1 MVAFLLNYRKQTIF
15 ADMMNIRFA
24 TKKDIPAIKELFRST
39 ILSVNLKD
47 YPSEQVECWAARGE
61 DASVWEERINEQYF
75 ILAEENNTI
84 LGFAA
89 LKLSGY
95 LNSMFVHRDYQGK
108 GVASLL
114 LKKIEEYARM
124 KDISEITADV
134 SITAQPFF
142 SKKGYVI
149 LEQQTVCI
157 GISMTNYK
165 MSKVF
170 S

>member
-1 MVAFLLNYRKQTIF
+1 MAFLPNYRKLTIF

-24 TKKDIPAIKELFRST
+24 TKKDIPAIKELFGST

-47 YPSEQVECWAARGE
+47 YTSEQVECWAARGE
-61 DASVWEERINEQYF
+61 DVSVWEERISEQYF
-75 ILAEENNTI
+75 ILAEENNAI

-95 LNSMFVHRDYQGK
+95 LNSMFVHKDYQGK
-108 GVASLL
+108 GIATFL
-114 LKKIEEYARM
+114 LKKIEEYARL

-149 LEQQTVCI
+149 LEKQTVCI
-157 GISMTNYK
+157 GILMTNYK
-165 MSKVF
+165 MSKVL

>member
-1 MVAFLLNYRKQTIF
+1 
-15 ADMMNIRFA
+15 MMNIRLA

-149 LEQQTVCI
+149 LEKQTVCI

>member
-1 MVAFLLNYRKQTIF
+1 MVAFLPNYRIQTRF
-15 ADMMNIRFA
+15 ADMMNIRF
-24 TKKDIPAIKELFRST
+24 TTPKDIPAIKELFRST

-47 YPSEQVECWAARGE
+47 YTPEQVGCWAARGE
-61 DASVWEERINEQYF
+61 DVSVWEERINEQYF

-84 LGFAA
+84 LGFAV

-165 MSKVF
+165 MSKVL

>member
-1 MVAFLLNYRKQTIF
+1 
-15 ADMMNIRFA
+15 MNIRFA

-47 YPSEQVECWAARGE
+47 YISKQVGCWAARGE
-61 DASVWEERINEQYF
+61 DPNVWEERINEQYF

-95 LNSMFVHRDYQGK
+95 LNFMFVHKDYQGK
-108 GVASLL
+108 GVASFL
-114 LKKIEEYARM
+114 LKRIEEYARL

-142 SKKGYVI
+142 SKKGYII

-165 MSKVF
+165 MSKVL

>member
-1 MVAFLLNYRKQTIF
+1 
-15 ADMMNIRFA
+15 MMNIRFA

-39 ILSVNLKD
+39 ILSANLKD
-47 YPSEQVECWAARGE
+47 YTSEQVECWAARGE
-61 DASVWEERINEQYF
+61 DVSVWEERISEQYF
-75 ILAEENNTI
+75 ILAEENNAI

-95 LNSMFVHRDYQGK
+95 LNSMFVHKDYQGK
-108 GVASLL
+108 GIATFL
-114 LKKIEEYARM
+114 LKKIEEYARL

-165 MSKVF
+165 MSKVL

>member
-1 MVAFLLNYRKQTIF
+1 MVAFLPNCRKQTIF

-47 YPSEQVECWAARGE
+47 YTPEQVECWAARGE
-61 DASVWEERINEQYF
+61 EAGIWEGRINEQYF

-95 LNSMFVHRDYQGK
+95 LNSMFVHKDYQGK
-108 GVASLL
+108 GVASFL

-142 SKKGYVI
+142 SKKAYVI
-149 LEQQTVCI
+149 LDKQTVCI

-165 MSKVF
+165 MSKVL

>member
-1 MVAFLLNYRKQTIF
+1 
-15 ADMMNIRFA
+15 MNIKFLN
-24 TKKDIPAIKELFRST
+24 KKDIPAIKELFRST

-47 YPSEQVECWAARGE
+47 YTPEQVGCWAARGE
-61 DASVWEERINEQYF
+61 DASLWEECINEQYF
-75 ILAEENNTI
+75 ILAEKNDII
-84 LGFAA
+84 LGFDA

-95 LNSMFVHRDYQGK
+95 LNSMFVHKDYQGK
-108 GVASLL
+108 GVASFL
-114 LKKIEEYARM
+114 LKKIEEYARL

-149 LEQQTVCI
+149 LKKQTVCI

-165 MSKVF
+165 MSKVL

>member
-1 MVAFLLNYRKQTIF
+1 
-15 ADMMNIRFA
+15 MMNIRFA

-47 YPSEQVECWAARGE
+47 YTPEQVECWAARGE
-61 DASVWEERINEQYF
+61 EVGIWEGRINEQYF

-95 LNSMFVHRDYQGK
+95 LNSMFVHKDYQGK
-108 GVASLL
+108 GVASFL

-149 LEQQTVCI
+149 LEKQTVCI
-157 GISMTNYK
+157 GISMANYK
-165 MSKVF
+165 MSKVL

>member
-1 MVAFLLNYRKQTIF
+1 
-15 ADMMNIRFA
+15 MMNIRFA

-47 YPSEQVECWAARGE
+47 YIPKQVGCWAARGE
-61 DASVWEERINEQYF
+61 DPSVWEERINEQYF

-95 LNSMFVHRDYQGK
+95 LNFMFVHKDYQGK
-108 GVASLL
+108 GVASFL
-114 LKKIEEYARM
+114 LKRIEEYARL

-142 SKKGYVI
+142 SKKGYII

-165 MSKVF
+165 MSKVL

>member
-1 MVAFLLNYRKQTIF
+1 
-15 ADMMNIRFA
+15 MMNIRF
-24 TKKDIPAIKELFRST
+24 TTPKDIPAIKELFRST

-47 YPSEQVECWAARGE
+47 YTPEQVGCWAARGE
-61 DASVWEERINEQYF
+61 DVSVWEERINEQYF

-84 LGFAA
+84 LGFAV

-165 MSKVF
+165 MSKVL

>member
-1 MVAFLLNYRKQTIF
+1 
-15 ADMMNIRFA
+15 MNIRFA
-24 TKKDIPAIKELFRST
+24 SPKDIPAIKELFRST
-39 ILSVNLKD
+39 IISVNSRD
-47 YPSEQVECWAARGE
+47 YTSEQVECWAAKGE
-61 DASVWEERINEQYF
+61 DTNIWEERINEQYF
-75 ILAEENNTI
+75 IIAEENNTI

-95 LNSMFVHRDYQGK
+95 LNSMFVHKDYQGK
-108 GVASLL
+108 GVASFL
-114 LKKIEEYARM
+114 LKKIEEYALL

-149 LEQQTVCI
+149 VEQQIVCI
-157 GISMTNYK
+157 GVSMTNYK
-165 MSKVF
+165 MSKVI

>member
-1 MVAFLLNYRKQTIF
+1 MIF

-47 YPSEQVECWAARGE
+47 YTPEQVGCWAARGE
-61 DASVWEERINEQYF
+61 DVSVWEERINEQYF

-95 LNSMFVHRDYQGK
+95 LNSMFVHKDYQGK
-108 GVASLL
+108 GIATFL
-114 LKKIEEYARM
+114 LKKIEEYARL
-124 KDISEITADV
+124 KDISEIIADV

-165 MSKVF
+165 MLKVL